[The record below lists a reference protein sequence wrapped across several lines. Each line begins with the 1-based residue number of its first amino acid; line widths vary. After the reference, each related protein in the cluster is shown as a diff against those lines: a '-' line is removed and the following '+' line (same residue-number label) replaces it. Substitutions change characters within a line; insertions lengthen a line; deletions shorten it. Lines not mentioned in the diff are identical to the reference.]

1 MVRLGLTLGLIRAM
15 VTVWVKFKVGVR
27 ARIAFFCLHDGMQ
40 ISYVSNDMVYWL
52 EITLGL
58 KFYNYPSL
66 EFDQYQDRAGLS
78 NWLCV
83 VGKILA

>member
-40 ISYVSNDMVYWL
+40 ISYVFF
-52 EITLGL
+52 
-58 KFYNYPSL
+58 K
-66 EFDQYQDRAGLS
+66 
-78 NWLCV
+78 
-83 VGKILA
+83 